1 MKQCKTKYNIVSH
14 HAQVSF
20 IVKDELVLPHVLYL
34 RHILWEQE
42 GLLYGRGYVTPNAAI
57 EVPYKGIVSQGLPTE
72 HRSWQPCL

>member
-1 MKQCKTKYNIVSH
+1 MKQCKKKMVSH

-34 RHILWEQE
+34 SHILWEQQ

-57 EVPYKGIVSQGLPTE
+57 EVPYGGIVSQGLPTK
-72 HRSWQPCL
+72 HRGWQPRL